1 MEARMNPKRRATLLA
16 LIAICLAGAVA
27 AAAQPQTMPAAP
39 AQAQAAAAPA
49 DKPDPTLTLKI
60 GDPALKDK
68 VMAVAVGDVLSGRTG
83 RPVGF
88 EQMIDEMMAARI
100 VHVGETHNSMP
111 MHEIEFQVIRALY
124 AKDKHLAVGLEMIP
138 VTLQE
143 ALNKWTEG
151 ILTKE
156 EFLREVRWYVT
167 WNFNFGYY
175 EKIFDFAREHRLPIY
190 ALNAP
195 REVISKIRM
204 RGWDALTDDEKAYF
218 PGQPD
223 TTNQDH
229 RTLIR
234 TVFESSEIPHA
245 MMGGGLDQV
254 FEGLYRSQSAWDEVM
269 GSNAVRAVQAEGRRL
284 VVCVG
289 SGHLLYNL
297 GLNRRAYERSKLPF
311 KTVIAVEVPAAKKT
325 LPVSRAIGDYVFGL
339 AEQAKPAFP
348 NIGLGFK
355 KVENLENLVIDAK
368 PTDGAASRA
377 DFDKGDIVLSA
388 DGKAYS
394 DINELRME
402 LAKLRCGGE
411 VKFKVLRAGLVKDV
425 SLKCERAAAAEPAE
439 KKSPEMIMGP
449 SALEGQSRP
458 VGLAPIKTPAEEA
471 NYLQYSQNEAIAA
484 FLSALDLA
492 SKEVSV
498 SIVGR
503 TLAADAYGSRDI
515 FLVLISK
522 NGAATPETLDRT
534 KPTVLFTAAQH
545 GNEQSAKEAVLQIIR
560 DVAAGDLRPLLDKV
574 NVLAMPQ
581 TNPYG
586 NFMNVR
592 ANELDLDMNRDHV
605 KAEAEGVRAIHR
617 VFRDF
622 MPEATIDVHEKGDD
636 YYRVSIGCVS
646 NVNIGRDL
654 QDFSRGVLLAEVEK
668 SLAKKRIAFHE
679 YLVTED
685 LGVDTS
691 SGAAYERGP
700 AGPREEMKR
709 FSTTDLN
716 DGRNS
721 LGIFETLSFIQE
733 SSSRHDLETLRD
745 RTAWQYQGLRA
756 FLESVAGHSAEV
768 LKMVRGDR
776 ARLLERA
783 AARDGADPVHLRMK
797 FARDPKEPQLLL
809 KRFQTVESP
818 IRGILK
824 VDKKAGETLLAGDIA
839 PAPGPRTM
847 KIVDEV
853 VKNWFPNVEPTL
865 SVVRPR
871 GYIVPAG
878 RMDIVENLLALG
890 VEVGLVA
897 KDAIVDAEA
906 YEVTAIVPSKLDYVA
921 PDKIDVAVKAVK
933 VPVKKGDFFVDCVQ
947 PAANLVPCLLE
958 PQSEFGLIRYWKFKL
973 VPEAG
978 GVFEILRF
986 AGKDAPE
993 VIPYKRWRS

>member
-1 MEARMNPKRRATLLA
+1 L
-16 LIAICLAGAVA
+16 A
-27 AAAQPQTMPAAP
+27 AAAAEARPQTSMPAG
-39 AQAQAAAAPA
+39 QAQTQEPAKAPA

-68 VMAVAVGDVLSGRTG
+68 VMEIGPGAILSGRTG
-83 RPVGF
+83 QPLGF
-88 EQMIDEMMAARI
+88 ERMIDEMRTARI

-124 AKDKHLAVGLEMIP
+124 AKDKHLAIGLEMVP

-143 ALNKWTEG
+143 TLNEWTAG
-151 ILTKE
+151 VLTKE
-156 EFLREVRWYVT
+156 AFLREIRWYVT

-175 EKIFDFAREHRLPIY
+175 EKIFDFAREHRLPVY
-190 ALNAP
+190 GLNAP
-195 REVISKIRM
+195 REVITKIRM
-204 RGWDALTDDEKAYF
+204 RGWDALSDEEKALF
-218 PGQPD
+218 PGTPD
-223 TTNQDH
+223 VSNKDH

-234 TVFESSEIPHA
+234 TVFESSDIPHA
-245 MMGGGLDQV
+245 MMGPGLDQV
-254 FEGLYRSQSAWDEVM
+254 FEGLYRSQSAWDEIM
-269 GSNAVRAVQAEGRRL
+269 GANAVRAVEAEGRRV

-311 KTVIAVEVPAAKKT
+311 KTVIAVEVPAGKKT

-339 AEQAKPAFP
+339 APEAKPAFP
-348 NIGLGFK
+348 TIGLAFK
-355 KVENLENLVIDAK
+355 KVENMENLVIDAK

-377 DFDKGDIVLSA
+377 DFDKGDVVLSVG
-388 DGKAYS
+388 GKAYT

-411 VKFKVLRAGLVKDV
+411 VKFKVLRAGAVKDV
-425 SLKCERAAAAEPAE
+425 ALKCEKAAATEPAD
-439 KKSPEMIMGP
+439 KKSPELILGP
-449 SALEGQSRP
+449 GLEAALP
-458 VGLAPIKTPAEEA
+458 PLKTPAEETS
-471 NYLQYSQNEAIAA
+471 YREYTQNEAIAA
-484 FLSALDLA
+484 FLSALDRA
-492 SKEVSV
+492 SAETAV

-503 TLAADAYGSRDI
+503 SLAADEYGARDI
-515 FLVLISK
+515 FLVVLSK
-522 NGAATPETLDRT
+522 NGAAAPGALDRT

-560 DVAAGDLRPLLDKV
+560 DLAVGDLRPLLDKV
-574 NVLAMPQ
+574 NVLAIPQ

-592 ANELDLDMNRDHV
+592 ANERDLDMNRDHV
-605 KAEAEGVRAIHR
+605 KLEAEGVRAIHR
-617 VFRDF
+617 VFTAFR
-622 MPEATIDVHEKGDD
+622 PEATIDVHEKGDD

-654 QDFSRGVLLAEVEK
+654 QDFSRGVVLAEVEK
-668 SLAKKRIAFHE
+668 SLKKKNVTFHE

-733 SSSRHDLETLRD
+733 GASRHDVETLKA
-745 RTAWQYQGLRA
+745 RTDWQYQGLRA
-756 FLESVAGHSAEV
+756 WLESIAGHGAEV
-768 LKMVRGDR
+768 LKMVLGDR

-783 AARDGADPVHLRMK
+783 GARAVADRVHLRMK

-809 KRFQTVESP
+809 KRFETLESP

-824 VDKKAGETLLAGDIA
+824 VDKRAGETLLAGDLA
-839 PAPGPRTM
+839 PYPGPRNA
-847 KIVDEV
+847 KIVDEL

-865 SVVRPR
+865 SVPRPR
-871 GYIVPAG
+871 GYIVRG
-878 RMDIVENLLALG
+878 DRLDIVETLLGLG
-890 VEVGLVA
+890 VEVGLVV
-897 KDAIVDAEA
+897 KDGLADAEA
-906 YEVTAIVPSKLDYVA
+906 YEVAAVVPSKLDYVA
-921 PDKIDVAVKAVK
+921 PEKIDVAVKSVR
-933 VPVKKGDFFVDCVQ
+933 VPVKKGDFYVDGVQ
-947 PAANLVPCLLE
+947 PAANLVPALLE

-973 VPEAG
+973 VPDAG

-986 AGKDAPE
+986 AGETPLS
-993 VIPYKRWRS
+993 VVPYKPWRP